1 MLTCVVFCVVC
12 GPLISLLKFTL
23 DVAVYFVSF
32 LHEVAIGITN
42 SAYRGTRNIY
52 ASLRTSY
59 NSAIC
64 LIMLPK
70 GSYLHSADAT
80 TTPIGSFR
88 RGHWMLKTTSSGALM
103 PCHCIFVSNIVI
115 CTHLAMKLVVST
127 TIYYYNFPVDT

>member
-1 MLTCVVFCVVC
+1 MLMPPVVGYGYF
-12 GPLISLLKFTL
+12 L
-23 DVAVYFVSF
+23 DAYLCCFLRCMWALDFPGYFVSF

-70 GSYLHSADAT
+70 GSSPY
-80 TTPIGSFR
+80 
-88 RGHWMLKTTSSGALM
+88 
-103 PCHCIFVSNIVI
+103 C
-115 CTHLAMKLVVST
+115 
-127 TIYYYNFPVDT
+127 

>member
-1 MLTCVVFCVVC
+1 MLFSALYV
-12 GPLISLLKFTL
+12 GPISLLKFTL
-23 DVAVYFVSF
+23 DAAVHFVSF

-42 SAYRGTRNIY
+42 RAYRGTSNIY

-64 LIMLPK
+64 LIMLAK

-80 TTPIGSFR
+80 TTPLGSFR
-88 RGHWMLKTTSSGALM
+88 RGHWMLKTVSSGALM

-115 CTHLAMKLVVST
+115 RTHLAMKLVMST
-127 TIYYYNFPVDT
+127 IMYYYNFPVDT